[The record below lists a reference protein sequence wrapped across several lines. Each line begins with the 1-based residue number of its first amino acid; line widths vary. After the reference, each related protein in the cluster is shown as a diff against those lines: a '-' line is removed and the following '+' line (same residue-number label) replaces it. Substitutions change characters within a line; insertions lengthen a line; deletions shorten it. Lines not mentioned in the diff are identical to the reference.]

1 MTSSSRG
8 SVSAGVTPVPAP
20 AYWNALAMR
29 TSKALLSPN
38 TKGTNTMRTIIL
50 LASLTVLGFSGA
62 AVAKDRD
69 AASPTDVAYSTQ
81 AIQAQPHFRWNEN

>member
-1 MTSSSRG
+1 
-8 SVSAGVTPVPAP
+8 
-20 AYWNALAMR
+20 
-29 TSKALLSPN
+29 
-38 TKGTNTMRTIIL
+38 MRTIIL